1 MATPFPATTG
11 GTKDAYNFYHSQLRI
26 NIECAFGRLVARWSI
41 LRTAIPMNVTI
52 AKTTALVLCL
62 AKLHNFCINEADA
75 EAINT
80 TRDSTHIMVVGGV
93 ELIDSP
99 AASTPLPIS
108 LMGGGE
114 HSDDLTENDL
124 RRLRRE
130 YENVV
135 LPRALLHG
143 LIETKGL
150 TRPLP
155 MRERH

>member
-41 LRTAIPMNVTI
+41 LRTAIPMNTTI
-52 AKTTALVLCL
+52 AKTTAMVIAL
-62 AKLHNFCINEADA
+62 AKLHNYCINES
-75 EAINT
+75 EATTINLSS
-80 TRDSTHIMVVGGV
+80 DNTHIMVVGGV
-93 ELIDSP
+93 DLIES
-99 AASTPLPIS
+99 AAANMSLPLD
-108 LMGGGE
+108 LMNGGE
-114 HSDDLTENDL
+114 HHDDLSSNDL

-130 YENVV
+130 YDNVV
-135 LPRALLHG
+135 LPRTLLHA
-143 LIETKGL
+143 LVETKGL